1 MPFRR
6 LHSHFD
12 VSTRLLRLKYNVVA
26 ERLQPRFSRAS
37 VFASKQSAG
46 SVKEVEIFAR
56 SDVDQI
62 PINIKDVVSAPTCRI
77 TPVTDYAFG
86 NQGKMLRP
94 LLVLLMAACA
104 NGHNNYSLIKS
115 SNQISR
121 IAFPGRHL
129 GKFFV
134 MNRVT
139 DAQHAV
145 AVIAEM
151 IHTASLLHDDLID
164 KAEKRRGKLAA
175 YRKFGCK
182 RTVLIGN
189 IVLLK
194 ASELLAKIEN
204 AEVVS
209 ILSNYFFCAYHSGE
223 FMQLA
228 SSSDE
233 NQRFRMYLEKTY
245 KKTASLMANCC
256 KAVGQFSSFFSDSLF
271 SLYMVPVTILS
282 EVDDVMIEAAY
293 SFGRHLGMAFQ
304 LLDDV
309 LDFVGQETKLGKP
322 AGGSDLRLGLAT
334 GPVLFAAQQ
343 FPELEMM
350 LEAKLTS
357 ADDQKKAFE
366 FVRDSNGI
374 GQTRMLAEFHFQEA
388 QRQLSHFKATDA
400 RECLL
405 QVAATTLQRSF

>member
-1 MPFRR
+1 MRLLPFRR

-129 GKFFV
+129 V
-134 MNRVT
+134 NRVT

-209 ILSNYFFCAYHSGE
+209 ILSNVLDDLIRGE

-256 KAVGQFSSFFSDSLF
+256 KA
-271 SLYMVPVTILS
+271 VTILS

>member
-1 MPFRR
+1 MRLLPFRR

-129 GKFFV
+129 V
-134 MNRVT
+134 NRVT

-209 ILSNYFFCAYHSGE
+209 ILSNVLDDLIRGE

-256 KAVGQFSSFFSDSLF
+256 KA
-271 SLYMVPVTILS
+271 VTILS

-343 FPELEMM
+343 TLFTCLICAMY
-350 LEAKLTS
+350 
-357 ADDQKKAFE
+357 FF
-366 FVRDSNGI
+366 FVTHFI
-374 GQTRMLAEFHFQEA
+374 GF
-388 QRQLSHFKATDA
+388 
-400 RECLL
+400 
-405 QVAATTLQRSF
+405 

>member
-1 MPFRR
+1 MVYTF
-6 LHSHFD
+6 
-12 VSTRLLRLKYNVVA
+12 K
-26 ERLQPRFSRAS
+26 
-37 VFASKQSAG
+37 
-46 SVKEVEIFAR
+46 
-56 SDVDQI
+56 
-62 PINIKDVVSAPTCRI
+62 
-77 TPVTDYAFG
+77 
-86 NQGKMLRP
+86 
-94 LLVLLMAACA
+94 
-104 NGHNNYSLIKS
+104 
-115 SNQISR
+115 
-121 IAFPGRHL
+121 
-129 GKFFV
+129 
-134 MNRVT
+134 
-139 DAQHAV
+139 
-145 AVIAEM
+145 
-151 IHTASLLHDDLID
+151 
-164 KAEKRRGKLAA
+164 
-175 YRKFGCK
+175 
-182 RTVLIGN
+182 TVLIGN

-209 ILSNYFFCAYHSGE
+209 ILSNVLDDLIRGE

-256 KAVGQFSSFFSDSLF
+256 KA
-271 SLYMVPVTILS
+271 VTILS